1 MNPYSYSNFILN
13 HDFDTKT
20 FVKNDN
26 RTLNL
31 TGEVDYRLVTGHH
44 NTIYAGGSG
53 DNIYLVDDGLG
64 SRANYSAVYGEAGD
78 DFVYVAANGCSIFGG
93 KGNDRIVIEGTSNTY
108 ADGGDGNDR
117 FQLQGSSQNIKL
129 IGGAGDDTV
138 SFVETSQDVTISG
151 GSGKNTYNFDPYEEG
166 YRKKGYSYHNTV
178 TITDISENDVIR
190 NRYYPSNGKTLDG
203 TELDYSKNNEGDIVL
218 KDDYGLFTIT
228 FQGVK
233 DINKLAGVKYEAYG
247 YTGTLGEIFRSD
259 SSTVAPVTPDT
270 VPSSGSGENSSVGN
284 QYIVYSGGNKTV
296 SYSENQQVNLAT
308 DFTGVEVDGDNF
320 IVKSSS
326 GQLTLQNVRG
336 KYVKYGDANSNLVAY
351 SYMGTNG
358 SGSSGYSSV
367 GNSYSSYNTIDARSK
382 GAVYDVLIGGNN
394 SNDVIYAGSGG
405 SSLWGGSGGADTLVG
420 GRGDDEFVYK
430 YGDGN
435 DVIQNAGSN
444 DLVDLSII
452 KLSQITRAEVN
463 ISGVTI
469 RFTDGGTLRVEGNAS
484 GMSYKVAEGTFRCNQ
499 YNGQWTTK

>member
-1 MNPYSYSNFILN
+1 MDNWKKGDINVNIDYAHWVRNSDEVVNCGTS
-13 HDFDTKT
+13 
-20 FVKNDN
+20 NDN
-26 RTLNL
+26 IIIASVYDT
-31 TGEVDYRLVTGHH
+31 V
-44 NTIYAGGSG
+44 YAGAGHDKITFWTDSNNG
-53 DNIYLVDDGLG
+53 V
-64 SRANYSAVYGEAGD
+64 VYGEAGN
-78 DFVYVAANGCSIFGG
+78 DFIRNEIVGGNSSTIYGG
-93 KGNDRIVIEGTSNTY
+93 KGNDTIRLESRGDSDFAIVNIY
-108 ADGGDGNDR
+108 ADGGDDNDLFIPLNHLEDTTLVGGN
-117 FQLQGSSQNIKL
+117 
-129 IGGAGDDTV
+129 GDDTV
-138 SFVETSQDVTISG
+138 WFIESSALTISG
-151 GSGKNTYNFDPYEEG
+151 GAGKDTYRFDPYYLSG
-166 YRKKGYSYHNTV
+166 PYHNDIV
-178 TITDISENDVIR
+178 ITDISSEDVIR
-190 NRYYPSNGKTLDG
+190 N
-203 TELDYSKNNEGDIVL
+203 DYSKSDGSELTYYKAGNGNIVL
-218 KDDYGLFTIT
+218 KDEDYGLFTATLQGIT
-228 FQGVK
+228 EISQIASLPYISSRK
-233 DINKLAGVKYEAYG
+233 K
-247 YTGTLGEIFRSD
+247 TTLGELFSSSPEPEPPNPGPGTND
-259 SSTVAPVTPDT
+259 SVN
-270 VPSSGSGENSSVGN
+270 NS
-284 QYIVYSGGNKTV
+284 YIVYSGGNKTV

-358 SGSSGYSSV
+358 SGSSSYSSV

-394 SNDVIYAGSGG
+394 SNDVIYASSGG

-499 YNGQWTTK
+499 YNGQWTTR